1 MRPPGP
7 GAVALDAHIDA
18 VDGGE
23 PQHRWR
29 PKAAH
34 ARADQAPLDQVAGHR
49 VGDHWHL
56 VTYGLSEIDAKESD
70 DPDVSGWGFELTV
83 RVEASAAGDEEPTW
97 AVDLL
102 TNLAVYVWTS
112 RHPFAPGHH
121 LALGGPIRLGTD
133 TRLTAAAVVT
143 DPSLGAMTGPFGSI
157 EFLQVVGMTD
167 DELEL
172 CRSWSTDGVLE
183 LLRERDPLLV
193 IRLGRSS
200 ILDDPGVEAEVATR
214 RAVDGA
220 SLTELRVGTL
230 EVELR
235 RGRSSIVRLGAGAA
249 AALGPALRRELI
261 GDGATFEVVGDDWTV
276 LFGVGEAGWSVDGE
290 RVDITVPLDDVGA
303 LADLF
308 DGRTGRGRHRA
319 LRGLHFQVIP

>member
-1 MRPPGP
+1 
-7 GAVALDAHIDA
+7 VALDSHIDA
-18 VDGGE
+18 ADGGE
-23 PQHRWR
+23 ALHRWR

-34 ARADQAPLDQVAGHR
+34 ARPDQAPLDQVTGHR
-49 VGDHWHL
+49 VDDHWHL

-70 DPDVSGWGFELTV
+70 DPEVSGWGFELTV
-83 RVEASAAGDEEPTW
+83 RVEAPGDSEEEPAW

-121 LALGGPIRLGTD
+121 LALGGPIRLDSD
-133 TRLTAAAVVT
+133 TRLTAAAVVR
-143 DPSLGAMTGPFGSI
+143 DPTLGETTGPFGSV

-172 CRSWSTDGVLE
+172 CRAWSTDGVLE
-183 LLRERDPLLV
+183 LLTGRDPMLV
-193 IRLGRSS
+193 TRLGRSS
-200 ILDDPGVEAEVATR
+200 ILDDPGVQAEVASR

-230 EVELR
+230 ELER
-235 RGRSSIVRLGAGAA
+235 RPGRGTVVRMGAGAA
-249 AALGPALRRELI
+249 AALGPALRRELV
-261 GDGATFEVVGDDWTV
+261 GTGATFDVVGDDLAV
-276 LFGVGEAGWSVDGE
+276 AFRVGDAAWRLSGD
-290 RVDITVPLDDVGA
+290 RLDIAIPLEDVGT

-319 LRGLHFQVIP
+319 LGGLHFQVIP